1 LSVEL
6 SRGSALH
13 VVGLDISKTFV
24 EIATAKASA
33 AGANAKFKVGSASAM
48 PFANSSFDFIVCR
61 AAFKNFSEPEAAL
74 REMRR
79 VLRPGGK
86 GLIIDL
92 RRDTQMAD
100 IIKYVNG
107 LQLSMLS
114 RLFTLYVFRFVLL
127 RRAYST

>member
-1 LSVEL
+1 
-6 SRGSALH
+6 
-13 VVGLDISKTFV
+13 
-24 EIATAKASA
+24 
-33 AGANAKFKVGSASAM
+33 M